1 MFYIGKNNTVLERI
15 NSNKTN
21 LWQDG
26 PLGQLGLLAL
36 DDRNV
41 GLQGCWYGDYYGAS
55 TRGNNTSA
63 QQIGLHLWYGSA
75 ANKIEEL
82 TFVYGSNQWVP
93 GAPILGYNGHAGIGC
108 YSWDDGSVTYLM
120 LVNPKS
126 QVEILWKELNTTLKS
141 TTTHPINTWTTGKDL
156 PPLPFFFFFLSIPA
170 GSFPSK
176 TNSSISLIA
185 TGATFPTVHANTSL
199 GYTVWFFMQ
208 NADNT
213 LSGHNISWAAENTTI
228 FNKDSNGNKDSFTIS
243 ENTGK
248 PSVGLPGTHLSV
260 TALPTKSRGANE
272 FVFYQTD
279 SSNITEFSRDLSP
292 GTGWFSSSVFIPYN

>member
-1 MFYIGKNNTVLERI
+1 MFYIGKNNTLLERV

-21 LWQDG
+21 LWSDG

-41 GLQGCWYGDYYGAS
+41 GLQACWYGDYYGAS
-55 TRGNNTSA
+55 TRSGNNTSA

-75 ANKIEEL
+75 ANKIDEL
-82 TFVYGSNQWVP
+82 TFVYGSDQWVT

-108 YSWDDGSVTYLM
+108 YSWGGGSVTYLM
-120 LVNPKS
+120 LVNLKN

-141 TTTHPINTWTTGKDL
+141 TTTHPVNTWSTGKFGPYIIL
-156 PPLPFFFFFLSIPA
+156 RGVQRLTP
-170 GSFPSK
+170 SFS
-176 TNSSISLIA
+176 A

-208 NADNT
+208 KDDYS

-228 FNKDSNGNKDSFTIS
+228 FSKDISNGGGPDSFVIS

-248 PSVGLPGTHLSV
+248 PSKGLPGTHLTV
-260 TALPTKSRGANE
+260 TALPNKSGGANE
-272 FVFYQTD
+272 YVFYQTD
-279 SSNITEFSRDLSP
+279 SSNITEFSRDLSS
-292 GTGWFSSSVFIPYN
+292 GTSWFSSSVVIPYA